1 MKKYY
6 KYTTI
11 PGFVYTVRKIS
22 DKQDEW
28 HRILPKPAAQP
39 YINTNLALVKALQF
53 GFMKEMTAQEI
64 QELNI

>member
-28 HRILPKPAAQP
+28 QRILPKPAAQP
-39 YINTNLALVKALQF
+39 YVNTKLALVKGLQF

-64 QELNI
+64 QELKL